1 MEKLFS
7 FLQTEILDETIRYID
22 SLHDQLLA
30 TIKTKGLPTSLRQSL
45 EAHKGKIIRTPSK
58 VLSGYLLVF
67 TYPFTSFLR
76 PYHFLIPISK

>member
-30 TIKTKGLPTSLRQSL
+30 TIKTKGLPTSLKQSL
-45 EAHKGKIIRTPSK
+45 EAHKAGT
-58 VLSGYLLVF
+58 
-67 TYPFTSFLR
+67 
-76 PYHFLIPISK
+76 

>member
-1 MEKLFS
+1 MRHFESISRKTLFS

-45 EAHKGKIIRTPSK
+45 EAHKGKIIRTP
-58 VLSGYLLVF
+58 
-67 TYPFTSFLR
+67 
-76 PYHFLIPISK
+76 PYHPKVF